1 MDRTILLVEDEP
13 GLVLTLRDRL
23 RGEGY
28 NVATAS
34 NGEAIENAAHGRYD
48 LIILDV
54 MLPGRDGLE
63 VCRELRERGVS
74 TPIMMLTARGETA
87 DKVLGLR
94 SGADDY
100 VTKPFD
106 MVELS
111 ARVEALLRRA
121 SRPAP
126 ARSRIFRIGPLHV
139 DIQRTEVRRNGE
151 PVRLTAKEFQL
162 LRYLLEHQGMTV
174 SRGQLLKDVWGHNSP
189 QTTRT
194 VDVHVAWLRQKL
206 ETDPQD
212 PRLIVTVHGLGYK
225 FAD

>member
-1 MDRTILLVEDEP
+1 MDPTILLVEDEP
-13 GLVLTLRDRL
+13 SLVLTLRDRL
-23 RGEGY
+23 RSEGY
-28 NVATAS
+28 NVVTAS
-34 NGEAIENAAHGRYD
+34 NGEAIENAAHGRYA

-54 MLPGRDGLE
+54 MLPGGDGLE

-106 MVELS
+106 MLELS

-126 ARSRIFRIGPLHV
+126 ARSSFFRIGPLQV

-174 SRGQLLKDVWGHNSP
+174 SRGQLLKDVWGYNSP